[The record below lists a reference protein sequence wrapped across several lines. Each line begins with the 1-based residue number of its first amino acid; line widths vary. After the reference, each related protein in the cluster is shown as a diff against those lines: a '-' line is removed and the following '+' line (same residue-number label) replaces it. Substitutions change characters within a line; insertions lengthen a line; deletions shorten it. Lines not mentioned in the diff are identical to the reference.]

1 MLMEQEKHRMMEPLF
16 DYDVMGGQ
24 PALVGNGL
32 TGMDILSVDQFDK
45 AKIDY
50 IFARAR
56 EMREMVE
63 IVGAADLV
71 KGNVLA
77 CIFYEPSTR
86 TSSSFI
92 AAMERLGVLSF
103 RLPVVCN
110 SVRSA
115 KEKRCR
121 TRCAH

>member
-1 MLMEQEKHRMMEPLF
+1 
-16 DYDVMGGQ
+16 
-24 PALVGNGL
+24 
-32 TGMDILSVDQFDK
+32 
-45 AKIDY
+45 
-50 IFARAR
+50 
-56 EMREMVE
+56 MREMVE

-115 KEKRCR
+115 KEKTLQDTMR
-121 TRCAH
+121 TLEQYADVIVLRHPSNRRSNRRRRSSHRAGHQRR